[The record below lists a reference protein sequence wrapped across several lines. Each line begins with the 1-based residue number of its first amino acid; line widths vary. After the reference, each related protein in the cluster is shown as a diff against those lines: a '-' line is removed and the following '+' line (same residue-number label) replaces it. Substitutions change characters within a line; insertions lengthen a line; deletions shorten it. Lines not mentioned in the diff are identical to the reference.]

1 MTLCAMPLLVAALL
15 PGSGA
20 AFGVATNAS
29 FARIRS
35 ASSDFDRKAGVVLY
49 EGNVFV
55 EYGRDYTLNADR
67 VFAFLAASNRLSRIV
82 ADGHVVISNGA
93 RVGTCAL
100 AP

>member
-35 ASSDFDRKAGVVLY
+35 ASSDFDRKAGATT
-49 EGNVFV
+49 
-55 EYGRDYTLNADR
+55 R
-67 VFAFLAASNRLSRIV
+67 
-82 ADGHVVISNGA
+82 
-93 RVGTCAL
+93 
-100 AP
+100 